1 MGANLTRLGEG
12 AFYNCAALESIVLPD
27 SLKEIA
33 DKTFYKCASLASVT
47 MGGSVERI
55 GEYAFYSCNLLESVV
70 LPASLRSLG
79 SYAFRS
85 CASLKSVTLRQS
97 VEERG
102 SHAFNGC
109 NFLTLYCEGE
119 NAGGKWSARWNSGY
133 RPVVWGCDLS
143 ENGDY
148 VLSFTVGESSIE
160 NKTGKERI
168 FRTLQ
173 RGIPIRLLDGK
184 YGGGTKN
191 LCRVPYGGFAAGRAC
206 GRGVEN
212 SRDRFG
218 K

>member
-1 MGANLTRLGEG
+1 
-12 AFYNCAALESIVLPD
+12 
-27 SLKEIA
+27 
-33 DKTFYKCASLASVT
+33 

-97 VEERG
+97 VEEIG

-109 NFLTLYCEGE
+109 KFFTLYCEGE

-160 NKTGKERI
+160 NKTARNG
-168 FRTLQ
+168 FSA
-173 RGIPIRLLDGK
+173 
-184 YGGGTKN
+184 
-191 LCRVPYGGFAAGRAC
+191 PYREGYRFDCWTVSTAEGQKTFAASLTADLPQGALA
-206 GRGVEN
+206 VAVWKTAATDSEN
-212 SRDRFG
+212 KTDTAAEQSEA
-218 K
+218 